1 MPGLLDMFG
10 GDADPKTQGL
20 LAAAAQILQASGPSL
35 MPHSFGQ
42 IAGAGVQGFQQ
53 GREQALQ
60 QQRERMQMDM
70 LAQQVASAT
79 RKNNLI
85 NNVIESTFG
94 GGQQSPQAP
103 QAPQPLPMGSTD
115 SDGRTISTPGFFP
128 PSSQASQPSAPGVG
142 AAGFGG
148 VPSSA
153 IAADLAFN
161 NGAKIGEWVNDRAK
175 PTDFAKQLIQSGIA
189 QGSPLFNQLMQ
200 ANVAKQNY
208 VAPVNTRPGSIIRD
222 PFTQKPIAYNPHIPD
237 GGTPLFDASGNV
249 VGVNALPG
257 ATDVTEGMAR
267 ATAAGKNSVEP
278 ITAYD
283 GTQPVFTNKK
293 DAASGGASY
302 TGAPLT
308 PESLEK
314 LKGWA
319 AAGDANSKML
329 LDAYTASQ
337 NKRLT
342 PGLAPGMAESQSALA
357 TTGAKRYT
365 DLISQASESPTRVNV
380 YDNILNLSREGV
392 ASGPGEAWK
401 NKVKGFAAN
410 TPLLGSV
417 VHNWRDD
424 VAGFQELNKFMYQNA
439 QRNWQAAG
447 GTGTDS
453 QLEAFTKANPN
464 DTMFPQALQKMAEWG
479 KAGELALQ
487 GKANA
492 MQQWKDANGGNVA
505 NQDQFERAWRN
516 NFDPVLFQLKTMDP
530 QSAAQYVANMKAKD
544 PKGYANLMMKATAL
558 KNIGG
563 L

>member
-1 MPGLLDMFG
+1 
-10 GDADPKTQGL
+10 
-20 LAAAAQILQASGPSL
+20 

-42 IAGAGVQGFQQ
+42 IAGAGVQGYQQ

-60 QQRERMQMDM
+60 QQREKMQMDM
-70 LAQQVASAT
+70 LAQQVTAAT

-85 NNVIESTFG
+85 NNFLEG
-94 GGQQSPQAP
+94 ALGDGQQPPQTQAVP
-103 QAPQPLPMGSTD
+103 APQPLPMGSTA
-115 SDGRTISTPGFFP
+115 SDGRTISTPGFFAP
-128 PSSQASQPSAPGVG
+128 ADQAPKQPAPGG
-142 AAGFGG
+142 MAGFGG

-161 NGAKIGEWVNDRAK
+161 NGAKIGEWVNDRSK

-189 QGSPLFNQLMQ
+189 EGSPLFNQLMQ

-208 VAPVNTRPGSIIRD
+208 VAPVNARPGSIIRD

-257 ATDVTEGMAR
+257 AADVTEGMAR

-293 DAASGGASY
+293 DAATGGAPTW
-302 TGAPLT
+302 TGGAL
-308 PESLEK
+308 SLDALEK
-314 LKGWA
+314 LRAGA
-319 AAGDANSKML
+319 AAGNANSKMV
-329 LDAYTASQ
+329 LDAYSTAQ

-357 TTGAKRYT
+357 TTGAKRYN
-365 DLISQASESPTRVNV
+365 DLVSQASDSPTRVNV
-380 YDNILNLSREGV
+380 YDNILSLSRDGV
-392 ASGPGEAWK
+392 ASGPGQAWI
-401 NKVKGFAAN
+401 NKVKGYVAN
-410 TPLLGSV
+410 TPGLSS
-417 VHNWRDD
+417 
-424 VAGFQELNKFMYQNA
+424 VAGKWQNDVVGAQELNKFMYQNA

-492 MQQWKDANGGNVA
+492 MQAWKDANGGNVA
-505 NQDQFERAWRN
+505 NQDQFERQWRN
-516 NFDPVLFQLKTMDP
+516 NFDPVLFQLKVMDP
-530 QSAAQYVANMKAKD
+530 QSAAQFVANMRAKD
-544 PKGYANLMMKATAL
+544 PKAYANLMMKATAL